1 MKNEATGLAGSGF
14 GEGKVSVLS
23 FDLILIR
30 QAYSIR
36 QIFMALSWII
46 HEHHKCIS
54 LSPQLIPYR
63 FAKVS

>member
-1 MKNEATGLAGSGF
+1 MKQPVWPEVASAT
-14 GEGKVSVLS
+14 EKVSVLS
-23 FDLILIR
+23 FDLVLIR

-36 QIFMALSWII
+36 RIYMALSRII